1 MIHLHKLYNLMYMV
15 FFFFPFRK
23 VVKYNRKKKVF
34 NVKIYKDFKK
44 SYVN

>member
-15 FFFFPFRK
+15 FFFPFRK

-34 NVKIYKDFKK
+34 NVKIYKDLKK
-44 SYVN
+44 KIDKF